1 MIKLNED
8 FFKKIGKKIYI
19 EIDNQ
24 FINTLHQEFSNIY
37 QKLNDLENIDTNNV
51 EPLIR
56 VGKPITILREDEI
69 DSNIILDKKQAL
81 SNAKEKNEDFI
92 IIQRK

>member
-19 EIDNQ
+19 EIDSK

-37 QKLNDLENIDTNNV
+37 QKLNDLENIDTSNV

-69 DSNIILDKKQAL
+69 DSDIILDKKQAL

>member
-24 FINTLHQEFSNIY
+24 FINKLHQEFSNIY
-37 QKLNDLENIDTNNV
+37 QKLNDLENIDTSNV
-51 EPLIR
+51 APLIR